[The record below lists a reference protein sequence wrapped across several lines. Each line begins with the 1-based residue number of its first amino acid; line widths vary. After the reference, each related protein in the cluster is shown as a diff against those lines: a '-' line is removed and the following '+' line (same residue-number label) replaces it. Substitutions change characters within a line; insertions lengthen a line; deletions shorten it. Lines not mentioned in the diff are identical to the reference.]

1 MNRGEEKRG
10 ENVNGKEMKYKLC
23 ETKVRKVY
31 LTCGERKSGCS
42 R

>member
-31 LTCGERKSGCS
+31 LTYGGAEVGL
-42 R
+42 